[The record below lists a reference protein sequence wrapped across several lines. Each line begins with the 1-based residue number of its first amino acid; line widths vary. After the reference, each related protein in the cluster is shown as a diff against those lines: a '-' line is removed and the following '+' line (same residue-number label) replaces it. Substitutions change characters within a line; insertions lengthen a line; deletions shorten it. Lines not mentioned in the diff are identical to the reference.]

1 MKKKHVE
8 LLQFLL
14 HHATAVTSRQLA
26 AALSISTRSVKN
38 YVNEINLLGN
48 QKVIL
53 SSKQGY
59 TVQAAQAKE
68 LLSVKEESIPQTSL
82 ERGFYIVK
90 QIMLEHSSHMDLYDL
105 CDALYVSYS
114 TIKADIAKMNRAFAN
129 FHIEFTCENEEVR
142 LHGSEKDKRRLVSYV
157 MYEETDQQ
165 FMDANII
172 TSSFPEFPV
181 EQVSMIIRSTFQKYN
196 YYINDFSFINLILHV
211 TIMISRMHSG
221 NHIPGN
227 REYHSID
234 GLKEKPIIDEL
245 CMTLE
250 QIFDVTFTSS
260 EKFEI
265 YILFKTNANYH
276 AQDQMEE
283 LSRVVSEDILSLSHQ
298 LIRSIDR
305 HFFVNLMS
313 DSFLT
318 PFALHLKNL
327 KNRLEQHSIMKNPM
341 LESIKISCPTIYDI
355 ATFMAYQLMQT
366 FQQEISEDEIAFLAL
381 HVGTEIE
388 RQKKAETRVSCVI
401 LCPEYLNIG
410 KLLYN
415 KMLMDF
421 GEQINIQKLISF
433 ERAIEHEV
441 FDLLIT
447 TIPLPESPEYLTV
460 LLPPLPMNYDKNKI
474 MKAITRIENTKKS
487 RILADNIDFYFNED
501 LFYLKEKPTGKEET
515 INELADQMIS
525 LGYVHADFK
534 DEVWKRERASSTAFM
549 NIAIPHPMKMSAYK
563 TSVAV
568 VVCPKGMEWTNQHIV
583 NVVFMIAFNKI
594 DNKHFHDLYESLI
607 LLFNK
612 QEVIAEIK
620 KCRNFE
626 DFKQIVIKNYIK
638 YS

>member
-1 MKKKHVE
+1 MKRKQEDLIRYLYEHEEK
-8 LLQFLL
+8 L
-14 HHATAVTSRQLA
+14 TSETLSK
-26 AALSISTRSVKN
+26 ALSLSIRTIKS
-38 YVNEINLLGN
+38 YIAELNLSYPGL
-48 QKVIL
+48 IL
-53 SSKQGY
+53 SSNRGY
-59 TVQAAQAKE
+59 TIHKQKASV
-68 LLSVKEESIPQTSL
+68 LLQYKDDIPQDYEGRCIYLIKKLLL
-82 ERGFYIVK
+82 EK
-90 QIMLEHSSHMDLYDL
+90 QHQLDIFDL
-105 CDALYVSYS
+105 CDELFISYS
-114 TIKADIAKMNRAFAN
+114 TLKNDIYKMNTSFAHFQITFSCVDN
-129 FHIEFTCENEEVR
+129 KIDIRGT
-142 LHGSEKDKRRLVSYV
+142 EKNKRRLITHV
-157 MYEETDQQ
+157 MSEEASGNFLDLSFLQE
-165 FMDANII
+165 
-172 TSSFPEFPV
+172 SFPAYDIE
-181 EQVSMIIRSTFQKYN
+181 EACILIKQVFHKYH

-283 LSRVVSEDILSLSHQ
+283 LSKVVSEDILSLSHQ
-298 LIRSIDR
+298 LIQSIDR

-388 RQKKAETRVSCVI
+388 RQKKAKTRVSCVI

-501 LFYLKEKPTGKEET
+501 LFYFKEKPTGKEET

>member
-227 REYHSID
+227 REDHSID

-298 LIRSIDR
+298 LIQSIDR

>member
-415 KMLMDF
+415 KMLMNF

-501 LFYLKEKPTGKEET
+501 LFYFKEKPTGKEET